1 MILNIRG
8 TSGSGK
14 STLVR
19 NIMALYGP
27 PMKVRVPDRKQP
39 LMYICPRLEHQCEA
53 CQDDPEGTCERARSL
68 AVIGHYE
75 TPCGGCDTI
84 PSLDRV
90 YEVVREAHRGGYD
103 VLYEGL
109 LVSAEVNRC
118 VALAREVGLDNLQVI
133 ALDVPLELCLESV
146 NARRHA
152 RDPDKPPVNPKNT
165 ISKHKGTQSSSRR
178 LIESGVTVH
187 VVSERDRGLAFAR
200 AALRA

>member
-1 MILNIRG
+1 MIINLRG

-19 NIMALYGP
+19 KIMELYGAP
-27 PMKVRVPDRKQP
+27 VRVKVEGRRQP
-39 LMYICPRLEHQCEA
+39 LMYICPMDSH
-53 CQDDPEGTCERARSL
+53 PSL

-90 YEVVREAHRGGYD
+90 YELVEQAHQRGYD

-118 VALAREVGLDNLQVI
+118 IALAQRAPLVVV

-146 NARRHA
+146 NARRRA
-152 RDPDKPPVNPKNT
+152 RDPEKPDVNPKNT
-165 ISKHKGTQSSSRR
+165 ISKHRAVQTAARR
-178 LIESGVTVH
+178 LREAGVDTHVCTDRESALAVA
-187 VVSERDRGLAFAR
+187 RGILEI
-200 AALRA
+200 